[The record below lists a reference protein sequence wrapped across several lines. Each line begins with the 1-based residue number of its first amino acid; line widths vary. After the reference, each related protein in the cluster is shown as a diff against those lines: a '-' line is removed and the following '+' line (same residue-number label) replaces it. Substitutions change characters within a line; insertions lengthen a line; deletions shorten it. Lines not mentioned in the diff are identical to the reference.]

1 MDSQFIKNLPAEFAP
16 PDYEGG
22 SIANIPATI
31 ASLLGAPFNGLPPLR
46 NALWEPYA
54 GNVRRVVILLID
66 SLGWNIFQKE
76 RSNLGWLLK
85 RSSVQGK
92 ITSVFPST
100 TVSALSSIWTG
111 VAPAQHGLVGLRLFF
126 PEFAVQAQLLKFSP
140 TFKSLPGA
148 LVNAGL
154 VPEDFLQAPGVA
166 QQLAEAGIPTHS
178 IKGQDIV
185 DSALSKILDRGVYAR
200 HGYISAADMFVHLRQ
215 LLESTAGSTL
225 YVNAYW
231 PAIDLI
237 CHAYGPE
244 HPSVGAEL
252 RAVISQLKSELVDE
266 LSIAARK
273 DTVLFITGD
282 HGHIL
287 APPHQNIRVNDL
299 PELND
304 LLLMLPGGEPRTPYL
319 FAKQAHN
326 AELMQ
331 YLHSHMSR
339 SLVAFDAHDA
349 LASGLL
355 GPEPHNTEVIGRIGD
370 VIAVMREGFILLNE
384 YELQEVA
391 EMPGRHGGMSTAEME
406 VPWLGIHLDA

>member
-1 MDSQFIKNLPAEFAP
+1 MNSGLISNLSAEFSP

-31 ASLLGAPFNGLPPLR
+31 ASLLGASFSGLPPLR
-46 NALWEPYA
+46 NSLWEPYS
-54 GNVRRVVILLID
+54 GNIRRVVVLLVD
-66 SLGWNIFQKE
+66 SLGWNIFNKE
-76 RSNLGWLLK
+76 KSHLEWLLK

-92 ITSVFPST
+92 ITSIFPST
-100 TVSALSSIWTG
+100 TVAALTSIWTG

-126 PEFAVQAQLLKFSP
+126 PDYAVQGQLLKFSP
-140 TFKSLPGA
+140 TFMSLPGS

-154 VPEDFLQAPGVA
+154 KPEDFLQAPGIA

-178 IKGQDIV
+178 FKGRDIV
-185 DSALSKILDRGVYAR
+185 DSALSKMLDRGVHTR
-200 HGYISAADMFVHLRQ
+200 HGYISSADMFVHLRQ
-215 LLESTAGSTL
+215 LLESKVGSPL

-237 CHAYGPE
+237 CHSYGPE

-252 RAVISQLKSELVDE
+252 RAVIGQLKSELVDQ
-266 LSIAARK
+266 LSATARK

-287 APPHQNIRVNDL
+287 APPQQNIPVNNL
-299 PELND
+299 PELKD

-319 FAKQAHN
+319 FSKQGRKAD
-326 AELMQ
+326 LIQ
-331 YLHSHMSR
+331 YLNSHLSR
-339 SLVAFDAHDA
+339 ELIAFDTHDA

-355 GPEPHNTEVIGRIGD
+355 GPEPHTPDISGRIGD
-370 VIAVMREGFILLNE
+370 VIAVMKEGFILLNE
-384 YELQEVA
+384 YELQKVA
-391 EMPGRHGGMSTAEME
+391 NMLGRHGGMSAAEME